1 MKSRNGTVPRDLHAE
16 IVELIAKGKSQ
27 AQAAK
32 DLGVSPSTVSRN
44 LADHRESNGHQPAM
58 AAVDAFVQS
67 LGVELAPDIAPRV
80 EALRGL
86 ATKIDWASGAN
97 TGTAALA
104 VASLTKEFRALL
116 DELRQSA
123 SFDELREAL
132 LASGDD

>member
-1 MKSRNGTVPRDLHAE
+1 MR
-16 IVELIAKGKSQ
+16 
-27 AQAAK
+27 
-32 DLGVSPSTVSRN
+32 
-44 LADHRESNGHQPAM
+44 
-58 AAVDAFVQS
+58 S
-67 LGVELAPDIAPRV
+67 LGSELAPDIAPRV

-86 ATKIDWASGAN
+86 AAKIDWSTGAN

-132 LASGDD
+132 LASGND

>member
-1 MKSRNGTVPRDLHAE
+1 MKSRNGKVPDDLYAQ
-16 IVELIAKGKSQ
+16 VTALLAQGKSQ
-27 AQAAK
+27 AQAAEA
-32 DLGVSPSTVSRN
+32 LGVSASTVSRT
-44 LADHRESNGHQPAM
+44 LANHREDDGHRPAM
-58 AAVDAFVQS
+58 DAVDGFVAS
-67 LGVELAPDIAPRV
+67 LGADLAPDVRPRV

-86 ATKIDWASGAN
+86 ACKIDWASGAS

-132 LASGDD
+132 LAGDDD